1 MAFRSP
7 SMLQQIKQWLG
18 PIGYVLFILLTLS
31 LLGSLLAI
39 LVAPITAI
47 PIIGLVGLFFVP
59 FPTFLMYLGGIFI
72 VYMMF
77 HVMPIGKWRGVT
89 GLICGLTF
97 VGAAAFG
104 IPLMAN
110 REFDVWLAQF
120 RQRGIWKPVSLS
132 TGSNVT
138 LVGSQHSA
146 TYFGCDSFCQG
157 LLLSGQ
163 AKQVT
168 FMTSPV
174 FDRPE
179 DLKITGD
186 RYSLSENV
194 DNCLAKLPQM
204 EPDSPLY
211 NGNFD
216 GDEDRIRHQLNRDFQ
231 SGLFSKD
238 FDDAVQS
245 CFRVDKVSNQDL
257 SGWVF
262 VDWQTEFPPAGDD
275 SHVPLLDARIAI
287 LNADDKKSDIIEL
300 FKIHGTRMSSPA
312 WIWPYGGNA
321 GSGGIFSPQFARE
334 FVEWKGP
341 ERDFDQWWGYIE
353 KRTEIAQAAI
363 DRIKKAQSAGRTYGA
378 PTD

>member
-1 MAFRSP
+1 
-7 SMLQQIKQWLG
+7 MLQQVKQWLG
-18 PIGYVLFILLTLS
+18 PIGYVLFVLLTLS

-47 PIIGLVGLFFVP
+47 PIIGLFGLFFVP
-59 FPTFLMYLGGIFI
+59 FPTLSVYLGGICI
-72 VYMMF
+72 VYLMF
-77 HVMPIGKWRGVT
+77 HVMPIGKWRGVA
-89 GLICGLTF
+89 GLICGLAF

-104 IPLMAN
+104 IPRVAD
-110 REFDVWLAQF
+110 REFDAWVAQF

-138 LVGSQHSA
+138 LVGSQHMA
-146 TYFGCDSFCQG
+146 TYLGCDSFCQG

-168 FMTSPV
+168 FMTSPA

-186 RYSLSENV
+186 RYSLNDNV

-216 GDEDRIRHQLNRDFQ
+216 DDEDRIRHRLNRDFQ
-231 SGLFSKD
+231 RGLLSKD
-238 FDDAVQS
+238 FQDAVQS
-245 CFRVDKVSNQDL
+245 CVRVDKVSNQDM

-262 VDWQTEFPPAGDD
+262 VDWQTELPPAGYD
-275 SHVPLLDARIAI
+275 SPVPFLDSRIAV
-287 LNADDKKSDIIEL
+287 LNADDKKSGIIEL

-312 WIWPYGGNA
+312 WISPYGGNA
-321 GSGGIFSPQFARE
+321 GSGGTFSLQFARE

-341 ERDFDQWWGYIE
+341 ERDFYQWWGYIE

-363 DRIKKAQSAGRTYGA
+363 DRIKKAQFAGGAYGA
-378 PTD
+378 QTD